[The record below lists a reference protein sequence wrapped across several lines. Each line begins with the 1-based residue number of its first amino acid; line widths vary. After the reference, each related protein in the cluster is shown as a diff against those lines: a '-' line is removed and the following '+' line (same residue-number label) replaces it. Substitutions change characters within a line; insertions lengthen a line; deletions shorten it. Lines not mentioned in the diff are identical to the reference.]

1 MHYILKSLSLSLSL
15 SLSHI
20 ILRLRLFFM
29 CPLLHHDQPY
39 LIYSP
44 IWDNFGCDH
53 MASSWVSLQQTLE
66 LVERELIKR
75 VCVCVERQACV
86 SKNLVKFSQQKF
98 LFLVEHSLV
107 QAFITFSPIIYR
119 FIRSRDW
126 AYRGIFSKQLRQTIF
141 TIGSKY
147 EKILQI
153 ICLEFQYIYT

>member
-1 MHYILKSLSLSLSL
+1 VASPASEEAAAGYVYHREVGWARWRSRAHALHSEISLSLSLSL

-86 SKNLVKFSQQKF
+86 SKNLVKFS
-98 LFLVEHSLV
+98 
-107 QAFITFSPIIYR
+107 
-119 FIRSRDW
+119 
-126 AYRGIFSKQLRQTIF
+126 
-141 TIGSKY
+141 
-147 EKILQI
+147 
-153 ICLEFQYIYT
+153 